1 MQLLCNKN
9 HLLYY
14 SAHMQIFNRNL
25 TNKSNTR
32 IIIYV
37 IQNYVFI
44 NIYKELN
51 PLPLIVALQ
60 SIFLYLTYTVIR
72 NIE

>member
-32 IIIYV
+32 IIIYI

-51 PLPLIVALQ
+51 PLSLIVALQ

>member
-14 SAHMQIFNRNL
+14 SVHMQIFNRNL

-60 SIFLYLTYTVIR
+60 SVFLYLTYTVIR